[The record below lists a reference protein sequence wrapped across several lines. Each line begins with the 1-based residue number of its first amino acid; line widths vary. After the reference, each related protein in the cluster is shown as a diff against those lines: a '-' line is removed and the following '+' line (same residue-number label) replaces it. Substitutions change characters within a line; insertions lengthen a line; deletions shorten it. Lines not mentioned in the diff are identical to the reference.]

1 MVIGRSTSADLHVSD
16 RFLSR
21 QHARLY
27 RDGDTWWVEDLGSR
41 NGSWINGKR
50 IDQPVPF
57 RAGDRIRLSNTY
69 IVSGSEPQE
78 LEKTP
83 TDFLTAD
90 SKVSFRPVHEV
101 TSGEHARETV
111 EAASTEALKAQADH
125 LQLLNQIHKAL
136 TEPVDL
142 DNLLEL
148 ILDRSFDA
156 LRPDQAVIYLRLD
169 NGEFHRAAERS
180 VSAMAHEHLESDTL
194 LEKVAVEGL
203 TAHVQQMDAH
213 PEWNNSESMLDQ
225 GVRSLIAAPLTDAES
240 ALGMIA
246 MTSHEPESPFDDRDL
261 ELLVSI
267 ASIASLRI
275 RNLMLTEEAV
285 RKSLQAEQLDRDLML
300 ARRIQ
305 VSLLPAAMPE
315 SECFELLGSSRP
327 CRKVSGDYYQAVTRE
342 NGEEILVMLAD
353 VAGKGLGASLLTA
366 SLEALAAGPIEVG
379 RSPVE
384 ICNRVSR
391 RLHERTMVGRFSTLF
406 IASLRNCKTQFTF
419 ANAGNCPGLV
429 IRRSGRVAQLEATG
443 PPLGLFEEVEY
454 LQSTRHLRPGE
465 LLVLFS
471 DGFIEAADPDD
482 QEYGMSRMIKVCRDH
497 RDEPL
502 KEIVRA
508 IDHDTESFVRGF
520 PFEDDRTMVLIRR
533 TR

>member
-1 MVIGRSTSADLHVSD
+1 MGR
-16 RFLSR
+16 
-21 QHARLY
+21 Q
-27 RDGDTWWVEDLGSR
+27 
-41 NGSWINGKR
+41 
-50 IDQPVPF
+50 
-57 RAGDRIRLSNTY
+57 
-69 IVSGSEPQE
+69 
-78 LEKTP
+78 
-83 TDFLTAD
+83 
-90 SKVSFRPVHEV
+90 
-101 TSGEHARETV
+101 
-111 EAASTEALKAQADH
+111 
-125 LQLLNQIHKAL
+125 
-136 TEPVDL
+136 
-142 DNLLEL
+142 
-148 ILDRSFDA
+148 
-156 LRPDQAVIYLRLD
+156 
-169 NGEFHRAAERS
+169 
-180 VSAMAHEHLESDTL
+180 
-194 LEKVAVEGL
+194 
-203 TAHVQQMDAH
+203 
-213 PEWNNSESMLDQ
+213 
-225 GVRSLIAAPLTDAES
+225 
-240 ALGMIA
+240 
-246 MTSHEPESPFDDRDL
+246 
-261 ELLVSI
+261 
-267 ASIASLRI
+267 
-275 RNLMLTEEAV
+275 
-285 RKSLQAEQLDRDLML
+285 
-300 ARRIQ
+300 
-305 VSLLPAAMPE
+305 
-315 SECFELLGSSRP
+315 P